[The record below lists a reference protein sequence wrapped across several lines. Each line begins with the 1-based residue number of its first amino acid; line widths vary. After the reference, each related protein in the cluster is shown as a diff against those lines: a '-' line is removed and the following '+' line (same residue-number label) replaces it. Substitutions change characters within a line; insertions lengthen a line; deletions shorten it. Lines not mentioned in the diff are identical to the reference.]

1 MTLPSVNTAILN
13 EGTYDYI
20 IVGAG
25 SAGCVLA
32 HRIGDDPSLR
42 ILVLEAGGSDRATI
56 IAMPSAFSIPMNT
69 ARFNWGMTT
78 EPEPGLDGRVMN
90 LPRGKGLGGSS
101 SINGMCWVRGN
112 PMDYELWEALG
123 AEGWRWSNMLPYF
136 QRLESV
142 QGGGPLRGTNGP
154 IKVTRGREKNP
165 LYKAF
170 AQAGVQAGYAESPN
184 MNERQHE
191 GFGPMEMN
199 VGNGRRCSAAVAYLR
214 PAIARG
220 NVRVVTGALVDKVQM
235 AGRRAT
241 GVLFGVNGRA
251 CVAHARKEVILSAGS
266 IMSPAI
272 LKRSG
277 IGPQQELREHGI
289 EVLHHSSG
297 VGENLMDHLELYL
310 QQECTQPITLYPAV
324 KLLGKAKIGAQWLL
338 THRGLGATNH
348 FESGGHIRSRA
359 GIVYPDIQFHF
370 LPLAVSYDGKTLAS
384 GHGYQVHVGTK
395 RSKSRGWVRLRDS
408 NPESPPR
415 VRFNYMTN
423 EHDWLEFRACV
434 RLTREIFAQ
443 PAMAP
448 YRGKELAPGSDATSD
463 AQLDAFI
470 KRKVESAYH
479 PSGTCRMG
487 TDEAAVTHPDG
498 RVRGIDALRVVDAS
512 LMPQAT
518 AGDLNA
524 PTLAMAERMADLIR
538 GRHLPEATDA
548 PLLAASDWASAQRS
562 SSIARDYSDDRAN
575 LREALL
581 ANAREAPPQALPAA
595 LHVITK
601 KYITTA
607 PNVLADAY
615 PYKDE
620 KWLKPAHS

>member
-1 MTLPSVNTAILN
+1 MTSTNGDAAVRE
-13 EGTYDYI
+13 EGHYDYI
-20 IVGAG
+20 IIGAG

-32 HRIGDDPSLR
+32 HRLGEDVNIR

-56 IAMPSAFSIPMNT
+56 ISMPSALSIPMNT
-69 ARFNWGMTT
+69 ARFNWGMST

-123 AEGWRWSNMLPYF
+123 AEGWRWSNVLPYF
-136 QRLESV
+136 QRLEAV
-142 QGGGPLRGTNGP
+142 QGGGPLRGTDGP

-165 LYKAF
+165 LYQAF
-170 AQAGVQAGYAESPN
+170 VQAGVQAGYAQSPN
-184 MNERQHE
+184 MNQRQHE

-199 VGNGRRCSAAVAYLR
+199 VGGGRRCSAAVAYLR

-235 AGRRAT
+235 TGRRAS
-241 GVLFGVNGRA
+241 GVLFSVKGQPCR
-251 CVAHARKEVILSAGS
+251 AHARQEVILSAGA
-266 IMSPAI
+266 IMSPVI

-277 IGPQQELREHGI
+277 IGPEQELRDHGI
-289 EVLHHSSG
+289 EVLQHSPG
-297 VGENLMDHLELYL
+297 VGENLMDHLELYI
-310 QQECTQPITLYPAV
+310 QQGCMQPISLFANLG
-324 KLLGKAKIGAQWLL
+324 LLGKAKIGAEWLL

-370 LPLAVSYDGKTLAS
+370 LPLAISYDGKSLAS
-384 GHGYQVHVGTK
+384 GHGYQVHVGSK

-408 NPESPPR
+408 RPESLPR
-415 VRFNYMTN
+415 VRFNYMT
-423 EHDWLEFRACV
+423 HQDDWLEFRACI

-443 PAMAP
+443 EAMAP
-448 YRGKELAPGSDATSD
+448 YRGKEIAPGADVLSDE
-463 AQLDAFI
+463 QLNAFI

-487 TDEAAVTHPDG
+487 VDDAAVTHPDG
-498 RVRGIDALRVVDAS
+498 RVRGVEALRVIDAS
-512 LMPQAT
+512 VMPQAT

-524 PTLAMAERMADLIR
+524 PTLVLAERMADLIR

-548 PLLAASDWASAQRS
+548 PLLAASDWACAQRTTTVQH
-562 SSIARDYSDDRAN
+562 DYSGDRAR

-581 ANAREAPPQALPAA
+581 VNARSAEVASP
-595 LHVITK
+595 I
-601 KYITTA
+601 
-607 PNVLADAY
+607 
-615 PYKDE
+615 
-620 KWLKPAHS
+620 